1 MNIALLRTQPAIRP
15 GYSRQELNLAR
26 KLQAAATGL
35 YPHEGPSKLFLAQAV
50 NLSNMPQ
57 VAHSIM
63 ASLEETLS

>member
-1 MNIALLRTQPAIRP
+1 MKITVLRTTPAIVS

-26 KLQAAATGL
+26 KLQAAATGI
-35 YPHEGPSKLFLAQAV
+35 YPHQGPSHLFLSQAV

-63 ASLEETLS
+63 ASLEEVLG